1 MADFY
6 KGSLMRVKIGTNTI
20 FHETDCTVDLK
31 RDMKSIGS
39 KDVDGDLV
47 TPGKKSFTISGSAI
61 AKNKDTNANNEDLN
75 TLLAAYDNGTEI
87 SVTVADGV
95 TGNAVI
101 SGNAYIE
108 SIKITAQDEEIV
120 KYDFSFVGNGAA
132 TIGVTS

>member
-1 MADFY
+1 
-6 KGSLMRVKIGTNTI
+6 
-20 FHETDCTVDLK
+20 
-31 RDMKSIGS
+31 
-39 KDVDGDLV
+39 
-47 TPGKKSFTISGSAI
+47 
-61 AKNKDTNANNEDLN
+61 
-75 TLLAAYDNGTEI
+75 LAAYDNGTEI